1 MCIYTCIYIYIN
13 CFFQLTVS
21 TAQVPKKTKCSSLG
35 LQYPVKARND
45 RFLAITLWKVC
56 NWKYHVFAQG
66 HPRVA
71 FSWKLAPSKLS
82 KNYSDWYLHW
92 QSKLTNH
99 HSKASFHLVFL
110 VGWLFWGVPVLTE
123 ARSLKCNPNPSLA
136 TEPPAPC
143 LFRRGWYPAP

>member
-1 MCIYTCIYIYIN
+1 MYIYVYIY
-13 CFFQLTVS
+13 CFFNWLYRQHKC
-21 TAQVPKKTKCSSLG
+21 PKNQNCSSLG

-45 RFLAITLWKVC
+45 RFLAIALWKVC

-71 FSWKLAPSKLS
+71 FSWSLAPSKLS

-99 HSKASFHLVFL
+99 HSKASFTLYFWWDGFL
-110 VGWLFWGVPVLTE
+110 GGSVLTE